1 MNHKYFLL
9 KLLKMKRL
17 FLFLFVLG
25 LNFHLFAQTHTASD
39 ADSKITFVIKNMG
52 MDVNG
57 SLKGLKG
64 KINFDPQKL
73 ANSSFDMTVD
83 VKTINTGID
92 KRDTHL
98 KSADFFEAEKFPVI
112 NIKTTKILSK
122 GSNKYFAYAVLTIK
136 GVSKN
141 IQFDFIA
148 TPQANGYTFTGG
160 FPINRRDYGV
170 GGSSMTMSDNL
181 KVNLSVV
188 AHK

>member
-1 MNHKYFLL
+1 MK
-9 KLLKMKRL
+9 KLLL
-17 FLFLFVLG
+17 FTFILAF
-25 LNFHLFAQTHTASD
+25 NFHLFAQTHTASD

-98 KSADFFEAEKFPVI
+98 KSADFFEAEKFPII
-112 NIKTTKILSK
+112 NIKTTKIISK
-122 GSNKYFAYAVLTIK
+122 GNNKYFAYAILTIK

-160 FPINRRDYGV
+160 FPINRRDFGV

-188 AHK
+188 ARK